1 MPRGPAE
8 NLGDLGERVP
18 EDVVQDERHRSAGVI
33 DSRTTRKAMATDSS
47 RTIWSAGSA
56 GPVGSA
62 PPAWSHSV
70 RSGSGSGSH
79 APT

>member
-1 MPRGPAE
+1 M
-8 NLGDLGERVP
+8 V
-18 EDVVQDERHRSAGVI
+18 
-33 DSRTTRKAMATDSS
+33 TDSS

-56 GPVGSA
+56 GPVASA